1 MHLRDFTVESLISRE
16 HSSVLPFFFFNDTA
30 TTEIYTVSLHD
41 ALPISNSAYRL
52 AVMALTYAVVSVPFF
67 FSGVSVC
74 LALTRFPR
82 QVSMLYA
89 ADLAGAASGC
99 VLLIYALKTVG
110 GPTSVFLVALV
121 ASGGGM
127 FICLVGGLSRVR
139 ALALIVGM

>member
-1 MHLRDFTVESLISRE
+1 MARCALLFAISSVVAIIVHLRFPLTS
-16 HSSVLPFFFFNDTA
+16 A
-30 TTEIYTVSLHD
+30 
-41 ALPISNSAYRL
+41 NSAYRL

-121 ASGGGM
+121 ASGGAV
-127 FICLVGGLSRVR
+127 FIHLWGGLRGVWP
-139 ALALIVGM
+139 LAAIAGVTCWAVLHLE